1 MNAHGD
7 GLAGGRSESGVVRA
21 EHVMR
26 KPQLYIAH
34 QVRGRVRMKIPA
46 AKGNPDLLRQI
57 SETFA
62 TVPGIEQI
70 AINAAT
76 GSMVVHYD
84 ADRHDEFHDRLQHHY
99 DRARPDDYRPP
110 KTEIDELT
118 NKIEAEAEFLSQ
130 HSDGA
135 RAIVDF
141 FRGVDREIKV
151 ATNNTIDLKI
161 VFAAAIIG
169 FTVVEVGATAATPVW
184 VTLAIF
190 GLNHFIEMHTPHAN
204 PNPTRAPVVV
214 EA

>member
-1 MNAHGD
+1 
-7 GLAGGRSESGVVRA
+7 
-21 EHVMR
+21 
-26 KPQLYIAH
+26 
-34 QVRGRVRMKIPA
+34 MKIPA
-46 AKGNPDLLRQI
+46 AKGNPDLLREI

-70 AINAAT
+70 AINPAT
-76 GSMVVHYD
+76 GSVVMHYD
-84 ADRHDEFHDRLQHHY
+84 ADQHDAFHSRLQRHC
-99 DRARPDDYRPP
+99 DPARGDDDRPP

-130 HSDGA
+130 HSDSA

-141 FRGVDREIKV
+141 FKSVDREIKV

-169 FTVVEVGATAATPVW
+169 FTVIEVGATAATPVW

-190 GLNHFIEMHTPHAN
+190 GLNHFIEMHTLHAN
-204 PNPTRAPVVV
+204 PNPTHAPVVV
-214 EA
+214 EPDAAVA

>member
-1 MNAHGD
+1 MT
-7 GLAGGRSESGVVRA
+7 
-21 EHVMR
+21 
-26 KPQLYIAH
+26 KPRLYIAH
-34 QVRGRVRMKIPA
+34 QIRGRVRMKIPA

-62 TVPGIEQI
+62 AVPGIEQI
-70 AINAAT
+70 AINPAT

-84 ADRHDEFHDRLQHHY
+84 ADQHDEFHDRLQHHC
-99 DRARPDDYRPP
+99 DRARPDDDRPP

-118 NKIEAEAEFLSQ
+118 DKIEVEAEFLSQ
-130 HSDGA
+130 HSDSA

-141 FRGVDREIKV
+141 FKSVDREIKV

>member
-1 MNAHGD
+1 
-7 GLAGGRSESGVVRA
+7 
-21 EHVMR
+21 
-26 KPQLYIAH
+26 
-34 QVRGRVRMKIPA
+34 MKIPA

-62 TVPGIEQI
+62 AVPGIEQI
-70 AINAAT
+70 AVNPAT

-84 ADRHDEFHDRLQHHY
+84 ADQHDEFHDRLQRRY
-99 DRARPDDYRPP
+99 DRARPDGYRPP

-118 NKIEAEAEFLSQ
+118 NKIEAEAEYLSR
-130 HSDGA
+130 HSDSA

-141 FRGVDREIKV
+141 FKAVDREIKV

-169 FTVVEVGATAATPVW
+169 FTVIEVGATAATPVW

-204 PNPTRAPVVV
+204 PNPTRGPVAV

>member
-1 MNAHGD
+1 MT
-7 GLAGGRSESGVVRA
+7 
-21 EHVMR
+21 

-62 TVPGIEQI
+62 TVPGIEHI
-70 AINAAT
+70 AVNPAT

-84 ADRHDEFHDRLQHHY
+84 ANQHDEFHGQLQRHCGP
-99 DRARPDDYRPP
+99 ARGNGYRPP
-110 KTEIDELT
+110 RTEIDELT

-130 HSDGA
+130 HSDSA
-135 RAIVDF
+135 RAIV
-141 FRGVDREIKV
+141 
-151 ATNNTIDLKI
+151 
-161 VFAAAIIG
+161 G

-190 GLNHFIEMHTPHAN
+190 GLNHFIEMHTLHAN

-214 EA
+214 GA

>member
-1 MNAHGD
+1 
-7 GLAGGRSESGVVRA
+7 
-21 EHVMR
+21 
-26 KPQLYIAH
+26 
-34 QVRGRVRMKIPA
+34 MKIPA

-62 TVPGIEQI
+62 TFPGIEQI
-70 AINAAT
+70 AINPAT
-76 GSMVVHYD
+76 GSVVVRYD
-84 ADRHDEFHDRLQHHY
+84 ADEHDEFHGRLQRHY
-99 DRARPDDYRPP
+99 DSAQGHDYRPP
-110 KTEIDELT
+110 KTQIDELT
-118 NKIEAEAEFLSQ
+118 NKIEAEAEYLSQ
-130 HSDGA
+130 HSDSA

-141 FRGVDREIKV
+141 FKSVDREIKV

-169 FTVVEVGATAATPVW
+169 FTVIEVGATAATPVW

-190 GLNHFIEMHTPHAN
+190 GLNHIIEMHTPHAN

>member
-1 MNAHGD
+1 MT
-7 GLAGGRSESGVVRA
+7 
-21 EHVMR
+21 

-62 TVPGIEQI
+62 AVPGIEQI
-70 AINAAT
+70 AINPAT

-84 ADRHDEFHDRLQHHY
+84 ADRHDEFHGGLQHHY
-99 DRARPDDYRPP
+99 DRAPDDERPP
-110 KTEIDELT
+110 KTEIDDLAR
-118 NKIEAEAEFLSQ
+118 KIEAEAEFLSR
-130 HSDGA
+130 HSDSA

-141 FRGVDREIKV
+141 FRSVDHEIKV

-204 PNPTRAPVVV
+204 LNPTRAPVVV

>member
-1 MNAHGD
+1 MT
-7 GLAGGRSESGVVRA
+7 
-21 EHVMR
+21 

-62 TVPGIEQI
+62 TVPGIEHI
-70 AINAAT
+70 AVNPAT

-84 ADRHDEFHDRLQHHY
+84 ANQHDEFHGQLQRHCGP
-99 DRARPDDYRPP
+99 ARGNGYRPP
-110 KTEIDELT
+110 RTEIDELT

-130 HSDGA
+130 HSDSA

-141 FRGVDREIKV
+141 FKALDREIKV
-151 ATNNTIDLKI
+151 ATNNTVDLKI
-161 VFAAAIIG
+161 VFAAAIVG

-190 GLNHFIEMHTPHAN
+190 GLNHFIEMHTLHAN

-214 EA
+214 GA

>member
-1 MNAHGD
+1 MT
-7 GLAGGRSESGVVRA
+7 
-21 EHVMR
+21 

-34 QVRGRVRMKIPA
+34 QVRGRLRMKIPA

-62 TVPGIEQI
+62 AVPGIEQI
-70 AINAAT
+70 AINPAT

-84 ADRHDEFHDRLQHHY
+84 ADQHDEFHGRLQHHY
-99 DRARPDDYRPP
+99 ARAQTDDDQPP
-110 KTEIDELT
+110 KTEIDELAR
-118 NKIEAEAEFLSQ
+118 KIEAEAEFLSR
-130 HSDGA
+130 HSDSA
-135 RAIVDF
+135 RVIVDL
-141 FRGVDREIKV
+141 FRSVDREIKV